1 MVNNWHTS
9 IAHPYGRVRHNAA
22 RAASFLKPPS
32 RRREK
37 IVLFARIHTFSRNL
51 SNWANPPLVAN
62 IKDCNLCTLLRTRQ
76 LAHSTE
82 SAVNN
87 RWRTLSHQ
95 NVATSHQNVATCSL
109 LRTGSDK
116 QLDRPEK
123 KTFKKYTPT
132 PIARELFP
140 NFISDVGE
148 VSRPELFEQFCVPI
162 KNSWLLFSW
171 NYLRKSKNWMSFEDL
186 ECGVRR
192 PANLHL
198 PLKSYVG
205 HWVINIF

>member
-1 MVNNWHTS
+1 MNDCSYVYV
-9 IAHPYGRVRHNAA
+9 A
-22 RAASFLKPPS
+22 
-32 RRREK
+32 
-37 IVLFARIHTFSRNL
+37 SRNL

-62 IKDCNLCTLLRTRQ
+62 TKDCNLLTLLRTRQ

-82 SAVNN
+82 SVVNN
-87 RWRTLSHQ
+87 RQPTLSHQ
-95 NVATSHQNVATCSL
+95 SRATCSL
-109 LRTGSDK
+109 LRT
-116 QLDRPEK
+116 DRPLNLPRPK

>member
-1 MVNNWHTS
+1 MNGCSYV
-9 IAHPYGRVRHNAA
+9 YAA
-22 RAASFLKPPS
+22 
-32 RRREK
+32 
-37 IVLFARIHTFSRNL
+37 SRNL

-62 IKDCNLCTLLRTRQ
+62 TKDCNLCTLLRTRQ
-76 LAHSTE
+76 LAH
-82 SAVNN
+82 APQN
-87 RWRTLSHQ
+87 RPTAQL
-95 NVATSHQNVATCSL
+95 AT
-109 LRTGSDK
+109 
-116 QLDRPEK
+116 PK
-123 KTFKKYTPT
+123 KTFKKYAPT

-198 PLKSYVG
+198 PLKSLVG

>member
-1 MVNNWHTS
+1 MSNHSYVLTQLVKLS
-9 IAHPYGRVRHNAA
+9 KSATRCKSVKIATCV
-22 RAASFLKPPS
+22 PS
-32 RRREK
+32 DAMRYK
-37 IVLFARIHTFSRNL
+37 LLII
-51 SNWANPPLVAN
+51 N
-62 IKDCNLCTLLRTRQ
+62 ITPSRQ
-76 LAHSTE
+76 LAHSPD
-82 SAVNN
+82 
-87 RWRTLSHQ
+87 
-95 NVATSHQNVATCSL
+95 
-109 LRTGSDK
+109 GSDTFSDCNVTP
-116 QLDRPEK
+116 LRPPRK
-123 KTFKKYTPT
+123 KTFKKYAPT

>member
-1 MVNNWHTS
+1 MHT
-9 IAHPYGRVRHNAA
+9 P
-22 RAASFLKPPS
+22 
-32 RRREK
+32 
-37 IVLFARIHTFSRNL
+37 
-51 SNWANPPLVAN
+51 
-62 IKDCNLCTLLRTRQ
+62 
-76 LAHSTE
+76 
-82 SAVNN
+82 
-87 RWRTLSHQ
+87 Q
-95 NVATSHQNVATCSL
+95 NTPTCSL
-109 LRTGSDK
+109 NRERCQQSLTHSVSPEGYNLLTPQSVPTP
-116 QLDRPEK
+116 QLAPPQ
-123 KTFKKYTPT
+123 KTFKKYAPT

-198 PLKSYVG
+198 PLKSLSRSLSYKYFLSNFNVMQR
-205 HWVINIF
+205 NK

>member
-1 MVNNWHTS
+1 M
-9 IAHPYGRVRHNAA
+9 
-22 RAASFLKPPS
+22 
-32 RRREK
+32 
-37 IVLFARIHTFSRNL
+37 
-51 SNWANPPLVAN
+51 
-62 IKDCNLCTLLRTRQ
+62 
-76 LAHSTE
+76 
-82 SAVNN
+82 
-87 RWRTLSHQ
+87 SHQ
-95 NVATSHQNVATCSL
+95 NGVTCSL
-109 LRTGSDK
+109 LIT
-116 QLDRPEK
+116 DRPLNLTAQK
-123 KTFKKYTPT
+123 KTFKKYAPT

-205 HWVINIF
+205 HWVINIFLSNFNIVQRNKQITNITLYPLLPLQFKTPTSNFITTAVISVSLRLKILAAANKPLPLQFEAPTSKFITTAVISVSS

>member
-1 MVNNWHTS
+1 MTYEQPFIRSHATCQTEQIRHSLQTLKIATCAHSSERVNLLTQPRALLTIVNQLCHT
-9 IAHPYGRVRHNAA
+9 
-22 RAASFLKPPS
+22 RAA
-32 RRREK
+32 
-37 IVLFARIHTFSRNL
+37 
-51 SNWANPPLVAN
+51 
-62 IKDCNLCTLLRTRQ
+62 Q
-76 LAHSTE
+76 LAHSSE
-82 SAVNN
+82 QA
-87 RWRTLSHQ
+87 Q
-95 NVATSHQNVATCSL
+95 TSNLPH
-109 LRTGSDK
+109 
-116 QLDRPEK
+116 PK
-123 KTFKKYTPT
+123 KTFKKYAPT
-132 PIARELFP
+132 PLAHELFP

-171 NYLRKSKNWMSFEDL
+171 NYLRKSKNWMSFKDL

>member
-1 MVNNWHTS
+1 MNDCSYV
-9 IAHPYGRVRHNAA
+9 YAA
-22 RAASFLKPPS
+22 
-32 RRREK
+32 
-37 IVLFARIHTFSRNL
+37 SRNL
-51 SNWANPPLVAN
+51 SNWANPLLVAN
-62 IKDCNLCTLLRTRQ
+62 TKDCNLRSEQRPAIQVVDYQHHLIASTCPPSPEGFNLHTPQNRPTTQ
-76 LAHSTE
+76 LA
-82 SAVNN
+82 
-87 RWRTLSHQ
+87 
-95 NVATSHQNVATCSL
+95 
-109 LRTGSDK
+109 
-116 QLDRPEK
+116 PPK

-132 PIARELFP
+132 PIAHELFP

>member
-1 MVNNWHTS
+1 MNSCSYV
-9 IAHPYGRVRHNAA
+9 YAA
-22 RAASFLKPPS
+22 
-32 RRREK
+32 
-37 IVLFARIHTFSRNL
+37 SRNL
-51 SNWANPPLVAN
+51 STCANPPLVAN
-62 IKDCNLCTLLRTRQ
+62 IQDCNLRTLLRTRQ
-76 LAHSTE
+76 LAHSSE
-82 SAVNN
+82 HA
-87 RWRTLSHQ
+87 Q
-95 NVATSHQNVATCSL
+95 TSNLPH
-109 LRTGSDK
+109 
-116 QLDRPEK
+116 PK
-123 KTFKKYTPT
+123 KTFKKYVPT

-162 KNSWLLFSW
+162 KNSWLLFSR

>member
-1 MVNNWHTS
+1 MNDCSYV
-9 IAHPYGRVRHNAA
+9 YAA
-22 RAASFLKPPS
+22 
-32 RRREK
+32 
-37 IVLFARIHTFSRNL
+37 SRNL

-62 IKDCNLCTLLRTRQ
+62 TKDCNLRTLLRARQ
-76 LAHSTE
+76 LAHSPD
-82 SAVNN
+82 
-87 RWRTLSHQ
+87 
-95 NVATSHQNVATCSL
+95 
-109 LRTGSDK
+109 GSDTFSDCN
-116 QLDRPEK
+116 LTPLRPPRK
-123 KTFKKYTPT
+123 KTFKKYAPT